1 MDSTLGKLIGLVGH
15 RFTVTNDA
23 QAEVSIDVGFDFSTS
38 GDADIKSW
46 LVGNRTIAFQRPL
59 KKLSA
64 SEISELD
71 GTTIIAQD
79 AGKKVKSRQ
88 EQIMA
93 FQNAFIAA
101 GVDEDKAGL
110 LAIAA
115 VDNPQALAVL
125 DEDDKT
131 DQ

>member
-1 MDSTLGKLIGLVGH
+1 MNQLGKLIGIIEH

-23 QAEVSIDVGFDFSTS
+23 KVETSITVKFDFST
-38 GDADIKSW
+38 AHNEDIKQW
-46 LVGNRTIAFQRPL
+46 LCGNRTIAFQRPL

-64 SEISELD
+64 SEIKELD
-71 GTTIIAQD
+71 GTIILAQG
-79 AGKKVKSRQ
+79 AGSKVKSRQ

-93 FQNAFIAA
+93 FRNAFMAA
-101 GVDEDKAGL
+101 GVEESKAGL

-125 DEDDKT
+125 DET
-131 DQ
+131 DE

>member
-1 MDSTLGKLIGLVGH
+1 MDTLGKLIGVIEH

-23 QAEVSIDVGFDFSTS
+23 KVEVSITVKVDCTS
-38 GDADIKSW
+38 ASDADVRGWI
-46 LVGNRTIAFQRPL
+46 VGNRTIAFQRPL

-93 FQNAFIAA
+93 FRNAFMAA
-101 GVDEDKAGL
+101 GVDESKAGL

-115 VDNPQALAVL
+115 VDNPAALAIL
-125 DEDDKT
+125 DEEDENE
-131 DQ
+131 